1 LQCRSALVRLSQVGA
16 GFKSAAAREPRVSIS
31 RRSLVLVVSVAIGVV
46 AAGAAAWLAQR
57 KYVPPISA
65 DDPRQVALGASV
77 YVARCAQCHGAN
89 LEGQPNWQQAQANG
103 RLPAPPH
110 DAGGHTW
117 HHPDE
122 ILFGIT
128 KNGMTPYAP
137 AGYESDMPAFAG
149 TLTDEEIAAVI
160 AFIQSRWPADI
171 RAREARI
178 TAQWDREGVTP

>member
-1 LQCRSALVRLSQVGA
+1 MSIGRRGLVIMISIAA
-16 GFKSAAAREPRVSIS
+16 G
-31 RRSLVLVVSVAIGVV
+31 V
-46 AAGAAAWLAQR
+46 AATGATVWLAEH
-57 KYVPPISA
+57 KFVPPILA

-77 YVARCAQCHGAN
+77 YAARCAQCHGAN
-89 LEGQPNWQQAQANG
+89 LEGQPNWQQRKADG

-110 DAGGHTW
+110 DASGHTW

-149 TLTDEEIAAVI
+149 MLTDEQIAAAI
-160 AFIQSRWPADI
+160 AFIESRWPASI
-171 RAREARI
+171 RTRHARI
-178 TAQWDREGVTP
+178 DERSSAQDLTP

>member
-1 LQCRSALVRLSQVGA
+1 
-16 GFKSAAAREPRVSIS
+16 VSS
-31 RRSLVLVVSVAIGVV
+31 RRRNFVIAISVV
-46 AAGAAAWLAQR
+46 AGLLAAGVTAWLAQR

-77 YVARCAQCHGAN
+77 YATRCAQCHGAN
-89 LEGQPNWQQAQANG
+89 LEGQPDWQQRQPNG

-110 DAGGHTW
+110 DASGHTW
-117 HHPDE
+117 HHPDD

-149 TLTDEEIAAVI
+149 VLTDDEIAAALAYI
-160 AFIQSRWPADI
+160 KSRWPADI
-171 RAREARI
+171 RERQAHI
-178 TAQWDREGVTP
+178 DKQSSDQGLTP